1 MRKSTIDYIDTVTLF
16 MERAIAGEPMIF
28 FDLET
33 TGLKRSFNRI
43 LSCSAVKYRYNAGKF
58 EEIGK
63 LDFFMNPGF
72 HIPAEASEVNG
83 ITDEMVKDAP
93 DEDDGFEEDLI
104 GSLKIEK
111 INLNGT
117 VKEGSTNEILRDYIG
132 HIEETAK
139 YDGNVGLAAHNR
151 GNKYSYFARINE
163 LEPGDEIVYTTKYGE
178 RKYIVDTKKEILE
191 TDWSNL
197 EGTSDNRLTLIT
209 CIKNKVNQRLCVQ
222 AVQENI

>member
-1 MRKSTIDYIDTVTLF
+1 MCLFSLQKLNFEIRLSVLRKDYKSMNKKIFVLFIVLILIVAIGFLFSYDKKVIEQEKQNTSEQLDNTEDVEQKVT
-16 MERAIAGEPMIF
+16 
-28 FDLET
+28 
-33 TGLKRSFNRI
+33 
-43 LSCSAVKYRYNAGKF
+43 
-58 EEIGK
+58 
-63 LDFFMNPGF
+63 
-72 HIPAEASEVNG
+72 
-83 ITDEMVKDAP
+83 
-93 DEDDGFEEDLI
+93 EDDGFEEDLI

-163 LEPGDEIVYTTKYGE
+163 LEPGDEIIYTTKYGE

-191 TDWSNL
+191 TDWSKL
-197 EGTSDNRLTLIT
+197 EGTTDNRLTLIT

>member
-1 MRKSTIDYIDTVTLF
+1 MCLFSLQKLNFEIRLSVLRKDYKSMNKKIFVLFIVLILIVAIGFLFSYDKKVIEQEKQNTSEQLDNTEDVEKEVT
-16 MERAIAGEPMIF
+16 
-28 FDLET
+28 
-33 TGLKRSFNRI
+33 
-43 LSCSAVKYRYNAGKF
+43 
-58 EEIGK
+58 
-63 LDFFMNPGF
+63 
-72 HIPAEASEVNG
+72 
-83 ITDEMVKDAP
+83 
-93 DEDDGFEEDLI
+93 EDDGFEEDLI

-222 AVQENI
+222 AVQEKI

>member
-1 MRKSTIDYIDTVTLF
+1 MCLFSLQKLNFEIRLSVLRKDYKSMNKKIFVLFIVLILIVAIGFLFSYDKKVIEQEKQNTSEQLDNTEDVEQEVT
-16 MERAIAGEPMIF
+16 
-28 FDLET
+28 
-33 TGLKRSFNRI
+33 
-43 LSCSAVKYRYNAGKF
+43 
-58 EEIGK
+58 
-63 LDFFMNPGF
+63 
-72 HIPAEASEVNG
+72 
-83 ITDEMVKDAP
+83 
-93 DEDDGFEEDLI
+93 EDDGFEEDLI
-104 GSLKIEK
+104 GALKIEK

-151 GNKYSYFARINE
+151 GNKYSYFARLNE

>member
-1 MRKSTIDYIDTVTLF
+1 MCLFSLQKLNFEIRLSVLRKDYKSMNKKIFVLFIVLILIVAIGFLFSYDKKVIEQEKQNTSEQLDNTEDVEQEVT
-16 MERAIAGEPMIF
+16 
-28 FDLET
+28 
-33 TGLKRSFNRI
+33 
-43 LSCSAVKYRYNAGKF
+43 
-58 EEIGK
+58 
-63 LDFFMNPGF
+63 
-72 HIPAEASEVNG
+72 
-83 ITDEMVKDAP
+83 
-93 DEDDGFEEDLI
+93 EDDGFEEDLI

-178 RKYIVDTKKEILE
+178 RKYIVDTKKEIIE

-197 EGTSDNRLTLIT
+197 EETSDNRLTLIT

>member
-1 MRKSTIDYIDTVTLF
+1 MSVLRKDYKSMNKKIFVLFIVLILIVAIGFLFSYDKKVIEQEKQNTSEQLDNTEDVEQEVT
-16 MERAIAGEPMIF
+16 
-28 FDLET
+28 
-33 TGLKRSFNRI
+33 
-43 LSCSAVKYRYNAGKF
+43 
-58 EEIGK
+58 
-63 LDFFMNPGF
+63 
-72 HIPAEASEVNG
+72 
-83 ITDEMVKDAP
+83 
-93 DEDDGFEEDLI
+93 EDDGFEEDLI

>member
-1 MRKSTIDYIDTVTLF
+1 MCLFSLQKLNFEIRLSVLRKDYKSMNKKIFVLFIVLILIVAIGFLFSYDKKVIEQEKQNTSEQLDNTEDVEKEVT
-16 MERAIAGEPMIF
+16 
-28 FDLET
+28 
-33 TGLKRSFNRI
+33 
-43 LSCSAVKYRYNAGKF
+43 
-58 EEIGK
+58 
-63 LDFFMNPGF
+63 
-72 HIPAEASEVNG
+72 
-83 ITDEMVKDAP
+83 
-93 DEDDGFEEDLI
+93 EDDGFEEDLI

-178 RKYIVDTKKEILE
+178 RKYIVNSKKEILE
-191 TDWSNL
+191 TDWSQL
-197 EGTSDNRLTLIT
+197 EGTQDNRLTLIT

>member
-1 MRKSTIDYIDTVTLF
+1 MCLFSLQKLNFEIRLSVLRKDYKSMNKKIFVLFIVLILIVAIGFLFSYDKKVIEQEKQNTSEQLDNTEDVEQEVT
-16 MERAIAGEPMIF
+16 
-28 FDLET
+28 
-33 TGLKRSFNRI
+33 
-43 LSCSAVKYRYNAGKF
+43 
-58 EEIGK
+58 
-63 LDFFMNPGF
+63 
-72 HIPAEASEVNG
+72 
-83 ITDEMVKDAP
+83 
-93 DEDDGFEEDLI
+93 EDDGFEEDLI

>member
-1 MRKSTIDYIDTVTLF
+1 MCLFSLQKLNFEIRLSVLRKDYKSMNKKIFVLFIVLILIVAIGFLFSYDKKVIEQEKQNTSEQLDNTEDVEKEVT
-16 MERAIAGEPMIF
+16 
-28 FDLET
+28 
-33 TGLKRSFNRI
+33 
-43 LSCSAVKYRYNAGKF
+43 
-58 EEIGK
+58 
-63 LDFFMNPGF
+63 
-72 HIPAEASEVNG
+72 
-83 ITDEMVKDAP
+83 
-93 DEDDGFEEDLI
+93 EDDGFEEDLI

-139 YDGNVGLAAHNR
+139 YDGNVGLVAHNR

>member
-1 MRKSTIDYIDTVTLF
+1 MCLFSLQKLNFEIRLSVLRMDYKSMNKKIFVLFIVLILIVAIGFLFSYDKKVIEQEKQNTSEQLDNTEDVEQEVT
-16 MERAIAGEPMIF
+16 
-28 FDLET
+28 
-33 TGLKRSFNRI
+33 
-43 LSCSAVKYRYNAGKF
+43 
-58 EEIGK
+58 
-63 LDFFMNPGF
+63 
-72 HIPAEASEVNG
+72 
-83 ITDEMVKDAP
+83 
-93 DEDDGFEEDLI
+93 EDDGFEEDLI

-178 RKYIVDTKKEILE
+178 RKYIVDTKKEIIE

-197 EGTSDNRLTLIT
+197 EETSDNRLTLIT

>member
-1 MRKSTIDYIDTVTLF
+1 MCLFSLQKLNFEIRLSVLRKDYKSMNKKIFVLFIVLILIVAIGFLFSYDKKVIEQEKQNTSEQLDNTEDVEQEVT
-16 MERAIAGEPMIF
+16 
-28 FDLET
+28 
-33 TGLKRSFNRI
+33 
-43 LSCSAVKYRYNAGKF
+43 
-58 EEIGK
+58 
-63 LDFFMNPGF
+63 
-72 HIPAEASEVNG
+72 
-83 ITDEMVKDAP
+83 
-93 DEDDGFEEDLI
+93 EDDGFEEDLI

-191 TDWSNL
+191 TDGSNL

>member
-1 MRKSTIDYIDTVTLF
+1 MCLFSLQKLNFEIRLSVLRKDYKSMNKKIFVLFIVLILIVAIGFLFSYDKKVIEQEKQNTSEQLDNTEDVEKEVT
-16 MERAIAGEPMIF
+16 
-28 FDLET
+28 
-33 TGLKRSFNRI
+33 
-43 LSCSAVKYRYNAGKF
+43 
-58 EEIGK
+58 
-63 LDFFMNPGF
+63 
-72 HIPAEASEVNG
+72 
-83 ITDEMVKDAP
+83 
-93 DEDDGFEEDLI
+93 EDDGFEEDLI

-111 INLNGT
+111 INLSGT

>member
-1 MRKSTIDYIDTVTLF
+1 MCLFSLQKLNFEIRLSVLRKDYKSMNKKIFVLFIVLILIVAIGFLFSYDKKVIEQEKQNTSEQLDNTEDVEQEVT
-16 MERAIAGEPMIF
+16 
-28 FDLET
+28 
-33 TGLKRSFNRI
+33 
-43 LSCSAVKYRYNAGKF
+43 
-58 EEIGK
+58 
-63 LDFFMNPGF
+63 
-72 HIPAEASEVNG
+72 
-83 ITDEMVKDAP
+83 
-93 DEDDGFEEDLI
+93 EDDGFKEDLI

>member
-1 MRKSTIDYIDTVTLF
+1 MCLFSLQKLNFEIRLSVLRKDYKSMNKKIFVLFIVLILIVAIGFLFSYDKKVIEQEKQNTSEQLDNTEDVEKEVT
-16 MERAIAGEPMIF
+16 
-28 FDLET
+28 
-33 TGLKRSFNRI
+33 
-43 LSCSAVKYRYNAGKF
+43 
-58 EEIGK
+58 
-63 LDFFMNPGF
+63 
-72 HIPAEASEVNG
+72 
-83 ITDEMVKDAP
+83 
-93 DEDDGFEEDLI
+93 EDDVFEEDLI

>member
-1 MRKSTIDYIDTVTLF
+1 MCLFSLQKLNFEIRLSVLRKDYQSMNKKIFVLFIVLILIVAIGFLFSYDKKVIEQEKQNTSEQLGNTEDVEQAVT
-16 MERAIAGEPMIF
+16 
-28 FDLET
+28 
-33 TGLKRSFNRI
+33 
-43 LSCSAVKYRYNAGKF
+43 
-58 EEIGK
+58 
-63 LDFFMNPGF
+63 
-72 HIPAEASEVNG
+72 
-83 ITDEMVKDAP
+83 
-93 DEDDGFEEDLI
+93 EDHGFEEDLI

-191 TDWSNL
+191 TDWSKL
-197 EGTSDNRLTLIT
+197 EGTTDNRLTLIT

>member
-1 MRKSTIDYIDTVTLF
+1 MCLFSLQKLNFEIRLSVLRKDYKSMNKKIFVLFIVLILIVAIGFLFSYDKKVIEQEKQNTSEQLDNTEDVEQKVT
-16 MERAIAGEPMIF
+16 
-28 FDLET
+28 
-33 TGLKRSFNRI
+33 
-43 LSCSAVKYRYNAGKF
+43 
-58 EEIGK
+58 
-63 LDFFMNPGF
+63 
-72 HIPAEASEVNG
+72 
-83 ITDEMVKDAP
+83 
-93 DEDDGFEEDLI
+93 EDDGFEEDLI

-111 INLNGT
+111 INLNGA

>member
-1 MRKSTIDYIDTVTLF
+1 ML
-16 MERAIAGEPMIF
+16 
-28 FDLET
+28 
-33 TGLKRSFNRI
+33 
-43 LSCSAVKYRYNAGKF
+43 F
-58 EEIGK
+58 EEIGNMQRK
-63 LDFFMNPGF
+63 YNKDVKEAWDIKESTEEFYINREKWDQSQLEKKDKEIENLKNSIKNLEQEKQNTSEQLDNT
-72 HIPAEASEVNG
+72 EDVEQEV
-83 ITDEMVKDAP
+83 T
-93 DEDDGFEEDLI
+93 EDDGFEEDLI

-191 TDWSNL
+191 TDWSKL
-197 EGTSDNRLTLIT
+197 EGTTDNRLTLIT

-222 AVQENI
+222 AVQEKI

>member
-1 MRKSTIDYIDTVTLF
+1 MCLFSLQKLNFEIRLSVLRKDYQSMNKKIFVLFIVLILIVAIGFLFSYDKKVIEQEKQNTSEQLDNTEDVEQEVT
-16 MERAIAGEPMIF
+16 
-28 FDLET
+28 
-33 TGLKRSFNRI
+33 
-43 LSCSAVKYRYNAGKF
+43 
-58 EEIGK
+58 
-63 LDFFMNPGF
+63 
-72 HIPAEASEVNG
+72 
-83 ITDEMVKDAP
+83 
-93 DEDDGFEEDLI
+93 EDDGFEEDLI

-191 TDWSNL
+191 TDWSKL
-197 EGTSDNRLTLIT
+197 EGTTDNRLTLIT

-222 AVQENI
+222 AVQEKI

>member
-1 MRKSTIDYIDTVTLF
+1 MCLFSLQKLNFETRLSVLRKDYKSMNKKIFVLFIVLILIVAIGFLFSYDKKVIEQEKQNTSEQLDNTEDVEQEVT
-16 MERAIAGEPMIF
+16 
-28 FDLET
+28 
-33 TGLKRSFNRI
+33 
-43 LSCSAVKYRYNAGKF
+43 
-58 EEIGK
+58 
-63 LDFFMNPGF
+63 
-72 HIPAEASEVNG
+72 
-83 ITDEMVKDAP
+83 
-93 DEDDGFEEDLI
+93 EDDGFEEDLI

-191 TDWSNL
+191 TDWSKL
-197 EGTSDNRLTLIT
+197 EGTTDNRLTLIT

-222 AVQENI
+222 AVQEKI

>member
-1 MRKSTIDYIDTVTLF
+1 MCLFSLQKLNFEIRLSVLRKDYKSMNKKIFVLFIVLILIVAIGFLFSYDKKVIEQEKQNTSEQLDNTEDVEQKVT
-16 MERAIAGEPMIF
+16 
-28 FDLET
+28 
-33 TGLKRSFNRI
+33 
-43 LSCSAVKYRYNAGKF
+43 
-58 EEIGK
+58 
-63 LDFFMNPGF
+63 
-72 HIPAEASEVNG
+72 
-83 ITDEMVKDAP
+83 
-93 DEDDGFEEDLI
+93 EDDGFEEDLI

-139 YDGNVGLAAHNR
+139 YDGNVALAAHNR

-163 LEPGDEIVYTTKYGE
+163 LEPGDEIIYTTKYGE

>member
-1 MRKSTIDYIDTVTLF
+1 MCLFSLQKLNFEIRLSVLRKDYKSMNKKIFVLFIVLILIVAIGFLFSYDKKVIEQEKQNTSEQLDNTEEVEQEVT
-16 MERAIAGEPMIF
+16 
-28 FDLET
+28 
-33 TGLKRSFNRI
+33 
-43 LSCSAVKYRYNAGKF
+43 
-58 EEIGK
+58 
-63 LDFFMNPGF
+63 
-72 HIPAEASEVNG
+72 
-83 ITDEMVKDAP
+83 
-93 DEDDGFEEDLI
+93 EDDGFEEDLI

>member
-1 MRKSTIDYIDTVTLF
+1 MCLFSLQKLNFEIRLSVLRKDYKSMNKKIFVLFIVLILIVAIGFLFSYDKKVIEQEKQNTSEQLGNTEDVEQEVT
-16 MERAIAGEPMIF
+16 
-28 FDLET
+28 
-33 TGLKRSFNRI
+33 
-43 LSCSAVKYRYNAGKF
+43 
-58 EEIGK
+58 
-63 LDFFMNPGF
+63 
-72 HIPAEASEVNG
+72 
-83 ITDEMVKDAP
+83 
-93 DEDDGFEEDLI
+93 EDDGFEEDLI

-111 INLNGT
+111 INLNGI

>member
-1 MRKSTIDYIDTVTLF
+1 MCLFSLQKLNFEIRLSVLRKDYKSMNKKIFVLFIVLILIVAIGFLFSYDKKVIEQEKQNTSEQLDNTEDVEQKVT
-16 MERAIAGEPMIF
+16 
-28 FDLET
+28 
-33 TGLKRSFNRI
+33 
-43 LSCSAVKYRYNAGKF
+43 
-58 EEIGK
+58 
-63 LDFFMNPGF
+63 
-72 HIPAEASEVNG
+72 
-83 ITDEMVKDAP
+83 
-93 DEDDGFEEDLI
+93 EDDGFEEDLI

-132 HIEETAK
+132 HREETAK

-163 LEPGDEIVYTTKYGE
+163 LEPGDEIIYTTKYGE

>member
-1 MRKSTIDYIDTVTLF
+1 MCLFSLQKLNFEIRLSVLRKDYKSMNKKIFVLFIVLILIVAIGFLFSYDKKVIEQEKQNTSEQLDNTEDVEQEVT
-16 MERAIAGEPMIF
+16 
-28 FDLET
+28 
-33 TGLKRSFNRI
+33 
-43 LSCSAVKYRYNAGKF
+43 
-58 EEIGK
+58 
-63 LDFFMNPGF
+63 
-72 HIPAEASEVNG
+72 
-83 ITDEMVKDAP
+83 
-93 DEDDGFEEDLI
+93 EDDGFEEDLI

-191 TDWSNL
+191 TDWSKL
-197 EGTSDNRLTLIT
+197 EGTTDNRLTLIT

>member
-1 MRKSTIDYIDTVTLF
+1 MCLFSLQKLNFEIRLSVLRKDYKSMNKKIFVLFIVLILIVAIGFLFSYDKKVIEQEKQNTSEQLDNTEDVEQEVT
-16 MERAIAGEPMIF
+16 
-28 FDLET
+28 
-33 TGLKRSFNRI
+33 
-43 LSCSAVKYRYNAGKF
+43 
-58 EEIGK
+58 
-63 LDFFMNPGF
+63 
-72 HIPAEASEVNG
+72 
-83 ITDEMVKDAP
+83 
-93 DEDDGFEEDLI
+93 EDDGFEEDLI

-139 YDGNVGLAAHNR
+139 YNGNVGLAAHNR

>member
-1 MRKSTIDYIDTVTLF
+1 MCLFSLQKLNFEIRLSVLRKDYKSMNKKIFVLFIVLILIVAIGFLFSYDKKIIEQEKQNTSEQLDNTEDVEKEVT
-16 MERAIAGEPMIF
+16 
-28 FDLET
+28 
-33 TGLKRSFNRI
+33 
-43 LSCSAVKYRYNAGKF
+43 
-58 EEIGK
+58 
-63 LDFFMNPGF
+63 
-72 HIPAEASEVNG
+72 
-83 ITDEMVKDAP
+83 
-93 DEDDGFEEDLI
+93 EDDGFEEDLI

>member
-1 MRKSTIDYIDTVTLF
+1 MCLFSLQKLNFEIRLSVLRKDYKSVNKKIFVLFIVLILIVAIGFLFSYDKKVIEQEKQNTSEQLDNTEDVEQEVT
-16 MERAIAGEPMIF
+16 
-28 FDLET
+28 
-33 TGLKRSFNRI
+33 
-43 LSCSAVKYRYNAGKF
+43 
-58 EEIGK
+58 
-63 LDFFMNPGF
+63 
-72 HIPAEASEVNG
+72 
-83 ITDEMVKDAP
+83 
-93 DEDDGFEEDLI
+93 EDDGFEEDLI
-104 GSLKIEK
+104 GALKIEK

-151 GNKYSYFARINE
+151 GNKYSYFARLNE

-178 RKYIVDTKKEILE
+178 RKYVVDTKKEILE

>member
-1 MRKSTIDYIDTVTLF
+1 MCLFSLQKLNFEIRLSVLRKDYKSMNKKIFVLFIVLILIVAIGFLFSYGKKVIEQEKQNTSEQLDNTEDVEKEVT
-16 MERAIAGEPMIF
+16 
-28 FDLET
+28 
-33 TGLKRSFNRI
+33 
-43 LSCSAVKYRYNAGKF
+43 
-58 EEIGK
+58 
-63 LDFFMNPGF
+63 
-72 HIPAEASEVNG
+72 
-83 ITDEMVKDAP
+83 
-93 DEDDGFEEDLI
+93 EDDGFEEDLI

>member
-1 MRKSTIDYIDTVTLF
+1 MCLFSLQKLNFEIRLSVLRKDYQSMNKKIFVLF
-16 MERAIAGEPMIF
+16 IVLILIVAI
-28 FDLET
+28 
-33 TGLKRSFNRI
+33 
-43 LSCSAVKYRYNAGKF
+43 
-58 EEIGK
+58 
-63 LDFFMNPGF
+63 GF
-72 HIPAEASEVNG
+72 LFSYDKKVIEQEKQNTSEQLGN
-83 ITDEMVKDAP
+83 T
-93 DEDDGFEEDLI
+93 EDDGFEEDLI

-191 TDWSNL
+191 TDWSKL
-197 EGTSDNRLTLIT
+197 EGTTDNRLTLIT

>member
-1 MRKSTIDYIDTVTLF
+1 MCLFSLQKLNFEIRLSVLRKDYQSMNKKIFVLFIVLILIVAIGFLFSYDKKVIEQEKQNTSEQLGNTEDVEQEVT
-16 MERAIAGEPMIF
+16 
-28 FDLET
+28 
-33 TGLKRSFNRI
+33 
-43 LSCSAVKYRYNAGKF
+43 
-58 EEIGK
+58 
-63 LDFFMNPGF
+63 
-72 HIPAEASEVNG
+72 
-83 ITDEMVKDAP
+83 
-93 DEDDGFEEDLI
+93 EDDGFEEDLI

-191 TDWSNL
+191 TYWRKL
-197 EGTSDNRLTLIT
+197 EGTTDNRLTLIT

>member
-1 MRKSTIDYIDTVTLF
+1 MCLFSLQKLNFEIRLSVLRKDYKSMNKKIFVLFIVLILIVAIGFLFSYDKKVIEQEKQNTSEQLDNTEDVEQEVT
-16 MERAIAGEPMIF
+16 
-28 FDLET
+28 
-33 TGLKRSFNRI
+33 
-43 LSCSAVKYRYNAGKF
+43 
-58 EEIGK
+58 
-63 LDFFMNPGF
+63 
-72 HIPAEASEVNG
+72 
-83 ITDEMVKDAP
+83 
-93 DEDDGFEEDLI
+93 EDDGFEEDLI

-139 YDGNVGLAAHNR
+139 YDGNAGLAAHNR

-191 TDWSNL
+191 TDWSKL
-197 EGTSDNRLTLIT
+197 EGTTDNRLTLIT

-222 AVQENI
+222 AVQEKI

>member
-1 MRKSTIDYIDTVTLF
+1 MCLFSLQKLNFEIRLSVLRKDYQSMNKKIFVLFIVLILIVAIGFLFSYDKKVIEQEKQNTSEQLDNTEDVEQEVT
-16 MERAIAGEPMIF
+16 
-28 FDLET
+28 
-33 TGLKRSFNRI
+33 
-43 LSCSAVKYRYNAGKF
+43 
-58 EEIGK
+58 
-63 LDFFMNPGF
+63 
-72 HIPAEASEVNG
+72 
-83 ITDEMVKDAP
+83 
-93 DEDDGFEEDLI
+93 EDDGFEEDLI

-197 EGTSDNRLTLIT
+197 EGTSDNRITLIT

>member
-1 MRKSTIDYIDTVTLF
+1 MCLFSLQKLNFEIRLSVLRKDYKSMNKKIFVLFIVLILIVAIGFLFSYDKKVIEQEKQNTSEQLDNTEDVEQEVT
-16 MERAIAGEPMIF
+16 
-28 FDLET
+28 
-33 TGLKRSFNRI
+33 
-43 LSCSAVKYRYNAGKF
+43 
-58 EEIGK
+58 
-63 LDFFMNPGF
+63 
-72 HIPAEASEVNG
+72 
-83 ITDEMVKDAP
+83 
-93 DEDDGFEEDLI
+93 EDDGFEEDLI
-104 GSLKIEK
+104 GSLKVEK

>member
-1 MRKSTIDYIDTVTLF
+1 MFLFSLQKLNFEIRLSVLRKDYKSMNKKIFVLFIVLILIVAIGFLFSYDKKVIEQEKQNTSEQLDNTEDVEQEVT
-16 MERAIAGEPMIF
+16 
-28 FDLET
+28 
-33 TGLKRSFNRI
+33 
-43 LSCSAVKYRYNAGKF
+43 
-58 EEIGK
+58 
-63 LDFFMNPGF
+63 
-72 HIPAEASEVNG
+72 
-83 ITDEMVKDAP
+83 
-93 DEDDGFEEDLI
+93 EDDGFEEDLI

>member
-1 MRKSTIDYIDTVTLF
+1 MCLFSLQKLNFEIRLSVLRKDYKSMNKKIFVLFIVLILIVAIGFLFSYDKKVIEQEKQNTSEQLDNTEDVEQEVT
-16 MERAIAGEPMIF
+16 
-28 FDLET
+28 
-33 TGLKRSFNRI
+33 
-43 LSCSAVKYRYNAGKF
+43 
-58 EEIGK
+58 
-63 LDFFMNPGF
+63 
-72 HIPAEASEVNG
+72 
-83 ITDEMVKDAP
+83 
-93 DEDDGFEEDLI
+93 EDDGFEEDLI

-163 LEPGDEIVYTTKYGE
+163 LELGDEIVYTTKYGE

-191 TDWSNL
+191 TDWSKL
-197 EGTSDNRLTLIT
+197 EGTTDNRLTLIT

-222 AVQENI
+222 AVQEKI